1 MINITAITTEHQL
14 LKNIPIERVE
24 QPDIAWYWVDFYGPE
39 DTETALLRD
48 FFHFHPLA
56 IEDCFQHMQRPKLD
70 HYDGYRFY
78 VIHALNKETLET
90 EEVDIFQGEKFVV
103 TFHLHE
109 TPGIAK
115 VRESLYASPDIL
127 KKGPGHISYMIMD
140 QLVDEYFPLVYKIED
155 RLNEIEES
163 RPHKT
168 YGMLMNEVFDLRT
181 DLLHLRRTIIPMR
194 DLLYRILSLDHVK
207 EQRET
212 KAYFSDIYDHLL
224 KLSEIVESN
233 RDMTSDL
240 RDSYVTLNS
249 NRMNAIMMTLTI
261 VSTIFIPLT
270 FIAGVY
276 GMNFDFMPELHW
288 KYGYFAVLGLMAAL
302 VIGMLIWFRHK
313 GWFNIF
319 K

>member
-1 MINITAITTEHQL
+1 MI
-14 LKNIPIERVE
+14 
-24 QPDIAWYWVDFYGPE
+24 
-39 DTETALLRD
+39 
-48 FFHFHPLA
+48 
-56 IEDCFQHMQRPKLD
+56 
-70 HYDGYRFY
+70 
-78 VIHALNKETLET
+78 
-90 EEVDIFQGEKFVV
+90 
-103 TFHLHE
+103 
-109 TPGIAK
+109 
-115 VRESLYASPDIL
+115 
-127 KKGPGHISYMIMD
+127 
-140 QLVDEYFPLVYKIED
+140 
-155 RLNEIEES
+155 
-163 RPHKT
+163 
-168 YGMLMNEVFDLRT
+168 
-181 DLLHLRRTIIPMR
+181 
-194 DLLYRILSLDHVK
+194 
-207 EQRET
+207 
-212 KAYFSDIYDHLL
+212 DHLL

-302 VIGMLIWFRHK
+302 VIGMLIWFVHK

>member
-1 MINITAITTEHQL
+1 
-14 LKNIPIERVE
+14 
-24 QPDIAWYWVDFYGPE
+24 
-39 DTETALLRD
+39 
-48 FFHFHPLA
+48 
-56 IEDCFQHMQRPKLD
+56 
-70 HYDGYRFY
+70 
-78 VIHALNKETLET
+78 
-90 EEVDIFQGEKFVV
+90 
-103 TFHLHE
+103 
-109 TPGIAK
+109 
-115 VRESLYASPDIL
+115 
-127 KKGPGHISYMIMD
+127 MIMD

-163 RPHKT
+163 RSHKT
-168 YGMLMNEVFDLRT
+168 YGTLMNEVFELRT

-288 KYGYFAVLGLMAAL
+288 KYGYFAVLGLMGAL
-302 VIGMLIWFRHK
+302 VIGMLIWFVHK